1 MLVRIPNA
9 FASGK
14 GRVCHLESGDYMF
27 PNTDFD
33 VLFFFFFFILFS
45 NKIILVPDFLPYKYT
60 NVIIDFTI

>member
-14 GRVCHLESGDYMF
+14 AVFVSCHLESGDYLF

-33 VLFFFFFFILFS
+33 VLFLFFFFILLS
-45 NKIILVPDFLPYKYT
+45 NKIILVPDFLPQEEIY
-60 NVIIDFTI
+60 

>member
-14 GRVCHLESGDYMF
+14 AVFVSCHLESGDYLF

-33 VLFFFFFFILFS
+33 VLFLFFFFILLS
-45 NKIILVPDFLPYKYT
+45 NKINNIGSGFSASGGNILM
-60 NVIIDFTI
+60 

>member
-14 GRVCHLESGDYMF
+14 AVFVSCHLESGDYLF

-33 VLFFFFFFILFS
+33 VLFFFFFFILLS
-45 NKIILVPDFLPYKYT
+45 NKIILVPDFLPQE
-60 NVIIDFTI
+60 IIY

>member
-14 GRVCHLESGDYMF
+14 AVFVTWRVEITSF

-33 VLFFFFFFILFS
+33 VLFFFFFFILLS
-45 NKIILVPDFLPYKYT
+45 NKIILVPDFLPQEEIY
-60 NVIIDFTI
+60 